1 MTRKIAVMCGHGK
14 SLDGSWDGGCAW
26 GMYTE
31 AALMLP
37 ITQSAVRHLRAKG
50 ITVLSDADTGNDKN
64 MIACVE
70 WANKENAEI
79 YISIHCDYS
88 GAPIGVMPLY
98 VSDKGKKLAEDLN
111 RAITS
116 GMDMAS
122 RGIQKRVD
130 LYELNET
137 EMPAVVLETGSIKL
151 DLAFLKNFDKYGK
164 CIADGI
170 CNYLGIKEEVKPV
183 AIKEYKKYRA
193 KRAVNVYKNHSITSG
208 KVATIRKGEIITG
221 TDWFR
226 DDWTKTLEHSGWTPL
241 KGSLGVYFEPVKSI
255 VYTVTNPGGIN
266 IYPDPE
272 HKGKMIVNVKRASQ
286 LTATKWS
293 GNQAFFPSVGGW
305 GAISCVTVGNR
316 REVFIKILDRIGK
329 EMAEAGYKYNK
340 HGCALTYAK
349 SKKNK
354 ITDCA
359 HYVSYADQELGLI
372 PYGTCFWLD
381 TTFHGS
387 EAAIKAIKSSP
398 VLSVS
403 YPKKKYTELKLEQG
417 DTVGYGYSTGQHMM
431 VFDHYDSSGKPYF
444 MTGGTTDV
452 NNGNFG
458 PKRKT
463 WYENEP
469 IDVLIRI
476 KV

>member
-50 ITVLSDADTGNDKN
+50 IAVLSDADTGNDKN

-70 WANKENAEI
+70 WANKEKAEI

-164 CIADGI
+164 CICEGI
-170 CNYLGIKEEVKPV
+170 CNYLGIEEEPKQVS
-183 AIKEYKKYRA
+183 KEYKKYKA
-193 KRAVNVYKNHSITSG
+193 LRAVNVYKDHSIKSG
-208 KVATIRKGEIITG
+208 KVGTAKKGSIYTG
-221 TDWFR
+221 TDWYR
-226 DDWTKTLEHSGWTPL
+226 DDWVKIPYLGGWVPI
-241 KGSLGVYFEPVKSI
+241 KGSLGTYLEPVTKL
-255 VYTVTNPGGIN
+255 VYTVTNDHGVN

-272 HKGKMIVNVKRASQ
+272 HKGKMILNVKKGAE
-286 LTATKWS
+286 LTATKWTAT
-293 GNQAFFPSVGGW
+293 QAYFPEVKGW
-305 GAISCVTVGNR
+305 GAISCV
-316 REVFIKILDRIGK
+316 RIGDRRDTLIWQLQTIGAF
-329 EMAEAGYKYNK
+329 MAAERY
-340 HGCALTYAK
+340 TYSTKNLQPTLAK
-349 SKKNK
+349 SKKDK
-354 ITDCA
+354 RTDCA
-359 HYVSYADQELGLI
+359 HYVSYAMQAVGLI
-372 PYGTCFWLD
+372 PYGKCFWLD
-381 TTFHGS
+381 KTIHGT
-387 EAAIKAIKSSP
+387 AAADIKASP

-403 YPKKKYTELKLEQG
+403 YPNKDWKDLNLKPG
-417 DTVGYGYSTGQHMM
+417 DVVGYGYTVKGVKGQHTQ
-431 VFDHYDSSGKPYF
+431 VFAGTDKLGRPLWYS
-444 MTGGTTDV
+444 GGTSDV
-452 NNGNFG
+452 NGRNYG
-458 PKRKT
+458 PKLKPTYAARKV
-463 WYENEP
+463 N
-469 IDVLIRI
+469 VLIRI
-476 KV
+476 K